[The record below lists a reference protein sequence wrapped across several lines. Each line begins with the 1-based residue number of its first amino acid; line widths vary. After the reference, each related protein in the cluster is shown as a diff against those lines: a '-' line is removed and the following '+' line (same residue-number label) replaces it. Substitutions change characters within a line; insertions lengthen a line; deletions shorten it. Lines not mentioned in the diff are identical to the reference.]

1 MLGPFR
7 GNDPKP
13 IYLPIAAL
21 VVTPFLVTQQLLLSG
36 HVCGVRKDSGASG
49 YMYVWDLVPLHI
61 YLKMV
66 VVEEN
71 GLGYHKRREGR
82 NSIDNDEH

>member
-1 MLGPFR
+1 MY
-7 GNDPKP
+7 N
-13 IYLPIAAL
+13 IITQCICVVYLPIAAL
-21 VVTPFLVTQQLLLSG
+21 VIRPFLVPQQLLLSG

-71 GLGYHKRREGR
+71 GLGYHKRRR
-82 NSIDNDEH
+82 VCLRAVFFF